1 MYTYFCYVPRPTS
14 VDKVRVNPSDLRTYR
29 MAYQMLGPCCLC
41 PFINVMGP
49 DFVEA
54 AIYMVSA
61 LLPALEVLLIT
72 VPVTTVKCILR
83 SKSTTSLYY

>member
-14 VDKVRVNPSDLRTYR
+14 VDKVRVNPSDLRAYQ

-54 AIYMVSA
+54 AIYMVSVGPHA
-61 LLPALEVLLIT
+61 GQYIASCARDLCGYFG
-72 VPVTTVKCILR
+72 K
-83 SKSTTSLYY
+83 